1 MAAAPKAKAV
11 AKTATKSAPKAAEKA
26 APKAAA
32 KAATKAAV
40 EPGDKFD
47 ADEWV
52 RTNIVES
59 EVISESSRHRYCSRL
74 HKRAETVAKTAG
86 LIDRKPFMHKVR
98 KAAGELWDLHHS

>member
-1 MAAAPKAKAV
+1 MAPAPKAKAV
-11 AKTATKSAPKAAEKA
+11 ANTATKSAL
-26 APKAAA
+26 KAAA
-32 KAATKAAV
+32 KAAPKAAV

-52 RTNIVES
+52 RTSIKES

-98 KAAGELWDLHHS
+98 KAAGDLWDFHHS